1 MFNAIAFFVAF
12 FDFVKIHYYNISRNK
27 EPSERLLIVSSQLK
41 KELEKRDKWKKMSK
55 KWYEDNPQRA
65 GLIVRRSSAKRYI
78 KDEYAV
84 SRLMELQ
91 ELLDSRIKE
100 LKKLG

>member
-1 MFNAIAFFVAF
+1 MQLLFCCL
-12 FDFVKIHYYNISRNK
+12 FDFAKIRYYNISRNK
-27 EPSERLLIVSSQLK
+27 KPSERLLIVSSQLK